1 MRTPTKTD
9 FRVEYHKTD
18 EPGVW
23 RAVVMEKSPTTGSK
37 GSEIYQIV
45 NVFESDKWRDL
56 AIAVFQATA
65 PQELMDT
72 IPRRYRLDK

>member
-23 RAVVMEKSPTTGSK
+23 RAVVMEKQGLGSK
-37 GSEIYQIV
+37 GSEIYHIV

-56 AIAVFQATA
+56 AVAVFQATA
-65 PQELMDT
+65 PQELIDT
-72 IPRRYRLDK
+72 IQRRYRLDK